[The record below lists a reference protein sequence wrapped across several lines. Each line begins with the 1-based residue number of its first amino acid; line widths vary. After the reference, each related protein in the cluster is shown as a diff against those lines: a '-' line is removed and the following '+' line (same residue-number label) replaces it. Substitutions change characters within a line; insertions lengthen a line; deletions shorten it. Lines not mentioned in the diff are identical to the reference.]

1 MNQDNNPM
9 VPRKGQTA
17 ARKKKIVFWRKATV
31 VLCALLILA
40 ILVLGVFAVCRKAF
54 NGNRPPKETDRET
67 ERETDAPG
75 TQPGVVTEPATEAE
89 TEPETEPIPET
100 DPPSAKNGILVVLD
114 PGHGFDDPGT
124 FSEFTEPIT
133 EKDITLDICL
143 AVRDI
148 LKYRG
153 YTVILT
159 HDTNERPAG
168 RDYYLFNPN
177 NRADFCY
184 GVLNQYGKIDVFVSV
199 HCNSSA
205 SADVNGTQIYY
216 HKGNSAAVA
225 LLNEK
230 VGEAITAKTGNSV
243 SPIYMTSGV
252 YRVINTTAYP
262 AILIETDFVTNE
274 EAAEKMKTEEWR
286 QAMAEAIAQGIAA
299 AYPA

>member
-1 MNQDNNPM
+1 MNQDNNPLI
-9 VPRKGQTA
+9 PRKGQTA
-17 ARKKKIVFWRKATV
+17 ARKKKIVFWRKALV
-31 VLCALLILA
+31 VFCALLILA
-40 ILVLGVFAVCRKAF
+40 ILVLGIFAVCKTAF
-54 NGNRPPKETDRET
+54 GKERPPQETASETGRET
-67 ERETDAPG
+67 EAPG
-75 TQPGVVTEPATEAE
+75 MQAGIVTEPETEAE
-89 TEPETEPIPET
+89 TEPETDPVPET
-100 DPPSAKNGILVVLD
+100 DPPSDKNGILVVLD

-124 FSEFTEPIT
+124 YSAFTDPFT

-143 AVRDI
+143 AARDI
-148 LKYRG
+148 LEYRG
-153 YTVILT
+153 YTVIMT

-184 GVLNQYGKIDVFVSV
+184 GVLNEHGKINVFVSV

-205 SADVNGTQIYY
+205 NADVKGTQIYY

-230 VGEAITAKTGNSV
+230 VGEAITAKTGNEV
-243 SPIYMTSGV
+243 SPIYMTKDV

-286 QAMAEAIAQGIAA
+286 QAMAEAIAQGIIA